1 MASRGKDETAKLR
14 TNIQDQLNRLITQL
28 QDLEEL
34 REEMEPDEYRETKE
48 ETLQQ
53 MREFQ
58 AFLRKTAA
66 GDLSLVNDLGSIQ
79 LAIQAAVSEAFHT
92 PEVIGLFAKKQP
104 GQLRGR
110 LDALK
115 ARAPLLPLLAGL
127 RDLKLGKLSSDA
139 YTQQALEILTAL
151 KKLGET
157 LSAEELHFLSANM
170 TASLSAFERVEADI
184 GKGTQEAVLSVAG
197 NQIKASRGN

>member
-1 MASRGKDETAKLR
+1 MASRGKDETVKLR
-14 TNIQDQLNRLITQL
+14 ANIQDQLNRLITQL

-34 REEMEPDEYRETKE
+34 REEMEADEYRETKE

-110 LDALK
+110 LDSLK
-115 ARAPLLPLLAGL
+115 
-127 RDLKLGKLSSDA
+127 RDLKLGKLSTDA

-151 KKLGET
+151 KKLGEP
-157 LSAEELHFLSANM
+157 LSPEELHFLSTNM

>member
-115 ARAPLLPLLAGL
+115 

>member
-1 MASRGKDETAKLR
+1 MMAASRGKEETAKLKA
-14 TNIQDQLNRLITQL
+14 NIQDQLNRLITQL
-28 QDLEEL
+28 QDLEEMKD
-34 REEMEPDEYRETKE
+34 EMEPSEYRETRD

-58 AFLRKTAA
+58 AFLRKTTA
-66 GDLSLVNDLGSIQ
+66 GDLSLVNEFGSIQ
-79 LAIQAAVSEAFHT
+79 LAIQAAVSEAFQT

-115 ARAPLLPLLAGL
+115 
-127 RDLKLGKLSSDA
+127 RDLKLGKLSPDA

-157 LSAEELHFLSANM
+157 LSGEELHFLSTNM
-170 TASLSAFERVEADI
+170 TASLSAFERVDEDI

-197 NQIKASRGN
+197 NQIKASRGK

>member
-79 LAIQAAVSEAFHT
+79 LVRALYNHSCLPRPAVFS
-92 PEVIGLFAKKQP
+92 LLLLLLLS
-104 GQLRGR
+104 QLRAGCGAGR
-110 LDALK
+110 GD
-115 ARAPLLPLLAGL
+115 
-127 RDLKLGKLSSDA
+127 
-139 YTQQALEILTAL
+139 
-151 KKLGET
+151 
-157 LSAEELHFLSANM
+157 
-170 TASLSAFERVEADI
+170 
-184 GKGTQEAVLSVAG
+184 
-197 NQIKASRGN
+197 

>member
-79 LAIQAAVSEAFHT
+79 LVRALYNNDNNPPHQQQFFAASF
-92 PEVIGLFAKKQP
+92 
-104 GQLRGR
+104 RSCGR
-110 LDALK
+110 
-115 ARAPLLPLLAGL
+115 
-127 RDLKLGKLSSDA
+127 
-139 YTQQALEILTAL
+139 
-151 KKLGET
+151 
-157 LSAEELHFLSANM
+157 
-170 TASLSAFERVEADI
+170 
-184 GKGTQEAVLSVAG
+184 AVVTD
-197 NQIKASRGN
+197 RP

>member
-1 MASRGKDETAKLR
+1 MASRGKQETAKLQA
-14 TNIQDQLNRLITQL
+14 NIQDQLNRLITQL
-28 QDLEEL
+28 QDLEEM
-34 REEMEPDEYRETKE
+34 REELEPEEYRETKK

-66 GDLSLVNDLGSIQ
+66 GNLSLVNDLGSIQ

-104 GQLRGR
+104 GQLRTR

-115 ARAPLLPLLAGL
+115 
-127 RDLKLGKLSSDA
+127 RDLKLGKMSTED
-139 YTQQALEILTAL
+139 YTQQAIEILTAL

-157 LSAEELHFLSANM
+157 LSPEELHFLSANM
-170 TASLSAFERVEADI
+170 TASLSAFERVEEDI
-184 GKGTQEAVLSVAG
+184 GKETQEAVLCVAG
-197 NQIKASRGN
+197 SQIKASRGN